1 MIGQF
6 RWSKTREREK
16 LYDLDGE
23 KFNQIHHY
31 ESMERIK
38 RFCLSAWSLGNWPGI
53 LAKIDQGQRSG
64 REREKQQGASSRR
77 EPKRKTMNNLKRQPG
92 VWSVIDDS
100 VCQSLQTGGMA
111 SVSARCVNDDARIWA
126 SSFFVRFSS

>member
-1 MIGQF
+1 MAEN
-6 RWSKTREREK
+6 EREK